1 MKRKGSLILRSMYS
15 IGIVSVRVHQEYLVL
30 TENRIPPKPE
40 LARGRE
46 RCCTSQY
53 FQK

>member
-1 MKRKGSLILRSMYS
+1 MKRKGSLILGSEYS

-30 TENRIPPKPE
+30 TENRLPPK

-46 RCCTSQY
+46 RCCTVQY
-53 FQK
+53 FHK